1 MSVLLYVV
9 VLFILYYYISVPV
22 ERYSYPCIF
31 PKRAGIAVVHLYLR
45 VLSGK
50 RLFLAISPADCKRPR
65 ERSSAGVTSPHF
77 STSARQR
84 AGVYRRPVSGSG
96 SGNTCSWR
104 YVLRSEIDPTS
115 LVAVREASKGRKTCL
130 FGNWLRPFGR
140 DDATDVSRWLA
151 GDTRLRSF
159 RECGIQRQKGT
170 KVRHVKTEGALRT
183 SDDGCAVMWQKI
195 GGDLT
200 GTKARVSSSLTMY

>member
-1 MSVLLYVV
+1 M
-9 VLFILYYYISVPV
+9 
-22 ERYSYPCIF
+22 
-31 PKRAGIAVVHLYLR
+31 
-45 VLSGK
+45 
-50 RLFLAISPADCKRPR
+50 
-65 ERSSAGVTSPHF
+65 
-77 STSARQR
+77 
-84 AGVYRRPVSGSG
+84 
-96 SGNTCSWR
+96 
-104 YVLRSEIDPTS
+104 
-115 LVAVREASKGRKTCL
+115 VAVREASKGRKTCL

-183 SDDGCAVMWQKI
+183 SDDGCTVMWQKI

-200 GTKARVSSSLTMY
+200 GSKARVSPSLTMN